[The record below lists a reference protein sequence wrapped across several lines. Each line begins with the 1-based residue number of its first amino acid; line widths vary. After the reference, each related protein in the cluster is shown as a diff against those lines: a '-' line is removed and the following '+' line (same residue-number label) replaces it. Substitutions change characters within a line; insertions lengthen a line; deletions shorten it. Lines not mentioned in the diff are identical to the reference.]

1 MATLRITEKCCV
13 PRKPSLL
20 QAASLV
26 AGCLL
31 CVNAGLAD
39 DWPQWLGP
47 NRDSVWRENGI
58 VKKFPDQGLPIRW
71 RTEVRDGYS
80 GPAVADGRV
89 FVLDYVHTTGK
100 ASDSP
105 IVRSELEGTERVL
118 CLNAEDGSLLW
129 KHEYECPYRIAYPG
143 GPRATPTVD
152 GKRVYTLG
160 AEGDLLCFHVADGKV
175 IWSKQLRKEY
185 QTKSPLWGFCGHPLV
200 DGRKL
205 ICLVGGVGSV
215 VVAFD
220 KTSGKELWRS
230 LSAEDPGYCPP
241 TLITVEGRRQLVIW
255 HPEAIN
261 GLDPETGALYWSVPL
276 KPDYG
281 MSITAPR
288 QYGSFLFASGHVTVG
303 ALLKLDPEPAAEI
316 VWRGTGNTAVYCCN
330 SIPYIEDGIIYG
342 VCATGGQ
349 LRAVELTTGDR
360 LWETFAPTTGRR
372 RTSHATAFL
381 VKHKDRC
388 FLFNEQGDLIL
399 ARLSRE
405 GYEEISRFHVLEP
418 TSTSGGRNVV
428 WSHPAFANQ
437 CVYARNDNEL
447 VCVSLAAD

>member
-1 MATLRITEKCCV
+1 MKILM
-13 PRKPSLL
+13 
-20 QAASLV
+20 QAASVV
-26 AGCLL
+26 AGLL
-31 CVNAGLAD
+31 LFVDAGLTD

-47 NRDSVWRENGI
+47 KRDSVWREKGI
-58 VKKFPDQGLPIRW
+58 VKKFPEQGLPVRW

-89 FVLDYVHTTGK
+89 FVLDYVHAAGK
-100 ASDSP
+100 APDSP
-105 IVRSELEGTERVL
+105 IVRSQLEGTERVL

-152 GKRVYTLG
+152 EERVYTLG
-160 AEGDLLCFHVADGKV
+160 AEGDLLCFDVADGKV
-175 IWSKQLRKEY
+175 VWSKQLRKEY
-185 QTKSPLWGFCGHPLV
+185 QTKSPLWGFCGHPLL

-205 ICLVGGVGSV
+205 ICLVGGAGSV

-241 TLITVEGRRQLVIW
+241 TLITVEGQRQLVIW

-288 QYGSFLFASGHVTVG
+288 QYGSFLFASGHVKVG
-303 ALLKLDPEPAAEI
+303 ALLKLDPKPAAEI
-316 VWRGTGNTAVYCCN
+316 VWRGKGETAVYCCN
-330 SIPYIEDGIIYG
+330 SVPYIEDGIIYG

-349 LRAVELTTGDR
+349 LRAVELMTGDR

-372 RTSHATAFL
+372 RASHATAFL

-388 FLFNEQGDLIL
+388 FLFNEKGDLIL
-399 ARLSRE
+399 ARLSRK

-437 CVYARNDNEL
+437 CVYARNDSEL

>member
-1 MATLRITEKCCV
+1 M

>member
-1 MATLRITEKCCV
+1 M

-26 AGCLL
+26 AECLL

-330 SIPYIEDGIIYG
+330 SVPYIEDGIIYG

-447 VCVSLAAD
+447 VCVSLATD